1 MILHAEKGQILVAQA
16 LVGVV
21 IEIQMCDFD
30 FARRERV
37 RVDAKTMIL
46 CRDLHL
52 IGQQVFNRMVRTVV
66 AKFQL
71 EGSAAK
77 SEAAKL
83 VAETDAE

>member
-1 MILHAEKGQILVAQA
+1 MILHAEKGQILVAQT
-16 LVGVV
+16 LVGMV
-21 IEIQMCDFD
+21 IEVQMGDFD
-30 FARRERV
+30 LARQEGV

-52 IGQQVFNRMVRTVV
+52 IGQQVFHWMVRTVV
-66 AKFQL
+66 AEFQL

-77 SEAAKL
+77 SESAKL